1 MALRL
6 AGQWAILAALRASPR
21 DANMGDV
28 TELLDRWSDGDAE
41 AFKSL
46 IPMVYEEL
54 HDLAGHFLR
63 QERRGHTLQPTALV
77 HEAYLRLSGVREMR
91 LHNRTHFYGAAA
103 EVMRRVLVDHARKKN
118 SVKRGGGKPVDLPPG
133 ALDMPI
139 DLRLDVVALDRA
151 LAELSSIAP
160 DKAKVVELRY
170 FGGLS
175 VDEAA
180 QYMKVSP
187 ESVKRYWRFARAWL
201 LDRLTAGEEP

>member
-1 MALRL
+1 
-6 AGQWAILAALRASPR
+6 
-21 DANMGDV
+21 MGDV

-41 AFKSL
+41 AFKGL
-46 IPMVYEEL
+46 IPLVYEEL

-118 SVKRGGGKPVDLPPG
+118 SAKRGGGKPVDLPPG

-151 LAELSSIAP
+151 LMELSSIAP

-180 QYMKVSP
+180 RYMNVSP

-201 LDRLTAGEEP
+201 LGRLTVGEVDDPE